1 MREWETFTN
10 QKQWRDYI
18 VNLLKTNDKA
28 LCRAIVVLYE
38 MQTDEE
44 KMKGE
49 AIDNNGCGFG
59 KVDAAEMGR
68 VARKIMH
75 NQPLEASEWARM
87 RNKVPKYWKQLM
99 NHAKRL
105 ERLRAVQSEYQI
117 PVTVEESGQI
127 RLKV

>member
-18 VNLLKTNDKA
+18 TNLLKTNDKA

-49 AIDNNGCGFG
+49 AIEDNGAGFG

-105 ERLRAVQSEYQI
+105 ERLRAVQSQYQI

-127 RLKV
+127 RLEV